1 MKQLLILPLLVL
13 SLNAAEVT
21 LQLST
26 EQVAA
31 LEAVVL
37 RMNAEAEAT
46 AEEGV
51 SPTAITVQ
59 QYAVMLAFAQINAVT
74 RDEQRRAER
83 EVAATVT
90 ALPTTDREL
99 VRRLIESDTATK
111 EAVKVE
117 LDKADTTK
125 EGELI
130 GR

>member
-1 MKQLLILPLLVL
+1 MKKLLILPLLVL